1 MRNCLLAL
9 LELFTNWNF
18 PILSYTS
25 TSKFHTLLYSNDI
38 SEAGKRYLFRAEPP
52 RIGHYREYQPPLPTP
67 TVYSS
72 MKTDQ
77 VLFLNFRI
85 LRCWAWRQRK
95 CARRSL
101 LPPERTSLHYLQQRD
116 VQNRKR
122 GSYLSSQLACL
133 WEICKRRLWWKAK
146 RRIGTCNHQLWS
158 VMI

>member
-1 MRNCLLAL
+1 M
-9 LELFTNWNF
+9 TDF
-18 PILSYTS
+18 PIPLYTS
-25 TSKFHTLLYSNDI
+25 TSEFHTLLYSNDI
-38 SEAGKRYLFRAEPP
+38 SEAGKRYLIRAESPP
-52 RIGHYREYQPPLPTP
+52 IRHYRKYHPPPP
-67 TVYSS
+67 YPHSI
-72 MKTDQ
+72 
-77 VLFLNFRI
+77 LFNEDWPSLNFRI
-85 LRCWAWRQRK
+85 LRFWAWRQRK

-122 GSYLSSQLACL
+122 GSYLSSQMACL